1 MSLKYRA
8 HVQRGGWLDWCTAGQ
23 IAGTTGESLRMEA
36 VEIEYKDPIEYRAHV
51 QGIGWMPW
59 VKNGETAGTTGESL
73 RLEAIQI
80 KGKDFRYHVHVQGK
94 GWLDWASDGEMS
106 GTEGMSLRA
115 EAIQILLAPWSLEV
129 DRVNAFYKPAPEPK
143 PIIPKPPMDA
153 PNPKPLVGKKIF
165 ICAGHGGSDPG
176 AVGHGMTEADRALR
190 GTLMLGKLLQD
201 LGATVKLGRTAD
213 YYLSLY
219 NRAVASDDFNS
230 DIYISWH
237 FNAFGDPSANGCE
250 TWYISSDG
258 KRLASSIQSELVRA
272 TMASDRGTKHSSELY
287 ELRAPRAISVL
298 MEPGFITNAGD
309 AAKMSDQGLE
319 VMANAIARGIV
330 GYFN

>member
-1 MSLKYRA
+1 MALRYRA
-8 HVQRGGWLDWCTAGQ
+8 HVEGLGWLDWAQEGQ
-23 IAGTTGESLRMEA
+23 IAGTTGKSLRMEA
-36 VEIEYKDPIEYRAHV
+36 VQIEYDRPIEYRAHV
-51 QGIGWMPW
+51 QGIGWMDW
-59 VKNGETAGTTGESL
+59 VKNSETAGTTGKSL

-80 KGKDFRYHVHVQGK
+80 KGKNFRYHVHVQGK

-115 EAIQILLAPWSLEV
+115 EAIQILLAPESLEV
-129 DRVNAFYKPAPEPK
+129 DRVNAFYKPVPEPK
-143 PIIPKPPMDA
+143 PIIPKPPMDV
-153 PNPKPLVGKKIF
+153 PNPKPLAGKRIYV
-165 ICAGHGGSDPG
+165 CAGHGGSDPG

-190 GTLMLGKLLQD
+190 GTFILGKLLQD

-237 FNAFGDPSANGCE
+237 FNAFGDSAAHGCE
-250 TWYISSDG
+250 TWYYSTAGS
-258 KRLASSIQSELVRA
+258 RLAGAIQSELVKAIGLRN
-272 TMASDRGTKHSSELY
+272 RGIKQSSELY
-287 ELRAPRAISVL
+287 ELRAPEAISVL

-309 AAKMSDQGLE
+309 AAKMDDAGLA
-319 VMANAIARGIV
+319 VMARAIAEGV
-330 GYFN
+330 VNYFK